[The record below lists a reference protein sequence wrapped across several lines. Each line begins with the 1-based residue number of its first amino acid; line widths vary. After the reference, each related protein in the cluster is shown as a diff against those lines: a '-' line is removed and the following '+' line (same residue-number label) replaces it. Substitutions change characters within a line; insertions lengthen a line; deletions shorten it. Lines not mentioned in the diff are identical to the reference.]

1 MQWLDNEE
9 NLKYL
14 NRLNRLVR
22 RTTNDMEG
30 LNKKMRL
37 KLHEP
42 SNLWKFIK
50 GLKSLDLD
58 FFIALL
64 NLKFSTNKSV
74 SLMKWLLYSER
85 CQYYVELQ
93 NAKIMLC
100 TVVTAS
106 CFPAVLVPEVRAA
119 IVGTDTEN

>member
-58 FFIALL
+58 FYA
-64 NLKFSTNKSV
+64 NV
-74 SLMKWLLYSER
+74 
-85 CQYYVELQ
+85 
-93 NAKIMLC
+93 
-100 TVVTAS
+100 
-106 CFPAVLVPEVRAA
+106 
-119 IVGTDTEN
+119 